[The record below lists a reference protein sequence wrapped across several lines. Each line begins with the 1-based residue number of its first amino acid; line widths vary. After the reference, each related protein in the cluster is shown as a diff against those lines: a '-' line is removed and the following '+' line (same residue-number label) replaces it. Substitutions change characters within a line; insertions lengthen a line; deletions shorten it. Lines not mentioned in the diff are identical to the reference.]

1 MDKVDHSESFVQEV
15 LETLTRMLYA
25 DLVPL
30 LLEDPSLRALL
41 PRETSSLALGSTIAS
56 GELAS
61 SAKQKELISRA
72 DICSMWCTIFCRYM
86 PDLYA
91 GHVLL

>member
-1 MDKVDHSESFVQEV
+1 MDKVDHSEGFVHEV

-41 PRETSSLALGSTIAS
+41 PTDASSLTVGSPTASGETSSSKGQAEVIWWEVMKHIPQMTSALIIIHG
-56 GELAS
+56 
-61 SAKQKELISRA
+61 
-72 DICSMWCTIFCRYM
+72 
-86 PDLYA
+86 
-91 GHVLL
+91 LLHA